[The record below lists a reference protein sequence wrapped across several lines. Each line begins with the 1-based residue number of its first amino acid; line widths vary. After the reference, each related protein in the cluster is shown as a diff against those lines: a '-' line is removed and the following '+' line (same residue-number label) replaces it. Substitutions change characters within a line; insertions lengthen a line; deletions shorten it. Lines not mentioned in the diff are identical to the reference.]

1 MHVLRKRPGFDW
13 EEIEIEGTVASM
25 QEEVGGCFRLA
36 QFATDVGVI
45 YNPAA
50 ESMGFQY
57 NRRFLGT
64 TFFGT
69 FLLVGIVGDAPADL
83 ILDPK
88 TRELVM
94 G

>member
-36 QFATDVGVI
+36 QLATHMGVI

-50 ESMGFQY
+50 ESMGMQY
-57 NRRFLGT
+57 NRRFWGT

-69 FLLVGIVGDAPADL
+69 FLVVGIRGDDPADL

-88 TRELVM
+88 TRELVI